1 MRRPRWRLRAMMA
14 IVAVAAVSCGV
25 VALKRRSQSLRDR
38 AFYHFAASHQLE
50 FECRSFFCGFGLP
63 ADRLDEIN
71 RKRAEE
77 QRFLRAA
84 AAYHRSLQAK
94 YESAARRPWLSEGAD
109 PPAPPYAF
117 PAIVTADDY

>member
-1 MRRPRWRLRAMMA
+1 MRPPRWRLRAMMV

-38 AFYHFAASHQLE
+38 AHYHLAASHQLE
-50 FECRSFFCGFGLP
+50 VECQRFFCGFGMT
-63 ADRLDEIN
+63 ADRLEEIN

-77 QRFLRAA
+77 QRFLLAA

-94 YESAARRPWLSEGAD
+94 YEAAARRPWLSEGAD

-117 PAIVTADDY
+117 PAIVSADDY